1 MKKKRLS
8 IDIIAKCVK
17 TGSTAKNAIVLTYD
31 GSAEEGKELVERLR
45 QENVKC
51 ELIENG
57 DGSNMVLISSVK
69 GKPENKN
76 IKKARETKGTPNT
89 GEGGHWEKG
98 SKGNGLWVPEGEPG
112 KFNKNN
118 ETWENNLK
126 EKIKNDVNEHR
137 KRNGMKPDFEFEGV
151 EFKDNDP
158 DFEPFSFG
166 KVEVNAYSSDRDV
179 NYALANEAMARQ
191 MSKTKGRKYTPD
203 EVEEWM
209 KNNDPRMTWHESADC
224 KTMLKVP
231 SVVHGNV
238 SHSGGVNAIN
248 LKGAAAVEK
257 MNGNNNQLGE
267 EGIDNY

>member
-69 GKPENKN
+69 GKPENKK
-76 IKKARETKGTPNT
+76 IKKARKTKGTPNT

-112 KFNKNN
+112 KFNKDN

-126 EKIKNDVNEHR
+126 KKIQNEVNEHR
-137 KRNGMKPDFEFEGV
+137 KRNGMEPDFKFKGV
-151 EFKDNDP
+151 EFKDDVP

-166 KVEVNAYSSDRDV
+166 KVEVNAYSSDRNV
-179 NYALANEAMARQ
+179 NYALANEMMACQ
-191 MSKTKGRKYTPD
+191 LTDSKGREYTPK
-203 EVEEWM
+203 EVKKWM
-209 KNNDPRMTWHESADC
+209 KNHNPRMTWHESADG
-224 KTMLKVP
+224 KTMMKVP

-257 MNGNNNQLGE
+257 KKNSRNDKKTRV
-267 EGIDNY
+267 I